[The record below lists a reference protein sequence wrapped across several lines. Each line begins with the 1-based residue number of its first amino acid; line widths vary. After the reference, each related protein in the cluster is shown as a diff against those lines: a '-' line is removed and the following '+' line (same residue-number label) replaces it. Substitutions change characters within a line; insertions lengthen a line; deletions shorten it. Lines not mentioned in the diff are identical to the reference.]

1 MKRIKLDKID
11 KKILKNLQNNGR
23 MTNVKLAER
32 AGISAPP
39 CLRRVKALEEHGFI
53 KSYHAKLDNLQLGYG
68 LSVFVMIRLTSQAEP
83 DLRKFEEECAAIAR
97 VREIH
102 MLSGEVDFLL
112 RVVAR
117 DWDNYQQFLT
127 ERLTTIDNIS
137 SVKTL
142 PLLRSAKEL
151 SGVPIDID

>member
-23 MTNVKLAER
+23 MTNVDLAKN

-39 CLRRVKALEEHGFI
+39 CLRRVKALEEHGLI
-53 KSYHAKLDNLQLGYG
+53 KSYHAKLDNLALGYG
-68 LSVFVMIRLTSQAEP
+68 LSVFVLIKLTSQAEA
-83 DLRKFEEECAAIAR
+83 DLKKFEDECAEIAR

-102 MLSGEVDFLL
+102 MLSGDVDFIL
-112 RVVAR
+112 RVVAK
-117 DWDNYQQFLT
+117 DWDNYQQFLS
-127 ERLTTIDNIS
+127 ERLTTLENIS

-142 PLLRSAKEL
+142 PLLRSAKDL
-151 SGVPIDID
+151 TGVPIDV

>member
-23 MTNVKLAER
+23 MTNVDLAKS

-39 CLRRVKALEEHGFI
+39 CLRRVKALEEQGLI
-53 KSYHAKLDNLQLGYG
+53 KSYHAKLDNLSLGYG
-68 LSVFVMIRLTSQAEP
+68 LSVFVLIKLKSQAEA
-83 DLRKFEEECAAIAR
+83 DLKKFEEHCAEIAR

-102 MLSGEVDFLL
+102 MLSGEVDFIL
-112 RVVAR
+112 RVVAK
-117 DWDNYQQFLT
+117 DWDNYQQFLS
-127 ERLTTIDNIS
+127 ERLTTLENIE

-142 PLLRSAKEL
+142 PLLRSAKEIN
-151 SGVPIDID
+151 GVPIDI

>member
-23 MTNVKLAER
+23 MTNVDLAKN

-39 CLRRVKALEEHGFI
+39 CLRRVKALEEHGLI
-53 KSYHAKLDNLQLGYG
+53 KSYHAKLDNLSLGYG
-68 LSVFVMIRLTSQAEP
+68 LSAFVLIKLKSQAEA
-83 DLRKFEEECAAIAR
+83 DLKKFEEECCEIAR

-102 MLSGEVDFLL
+102 MLSGDIDFIL
-112 RVVAR
+112 RVVAK
-117 DWDNYQQFLT
+117 DWDNYQEFLT
-127 ERLTTIDNIS
+127 QRLTTLDNIE

-142 PLLRSAKEL
+142 PLLRSTKDL
-151 SGVPIDID
+151 TGVPIEV